1 MKNTRRTAALMPRP
15 RMTVALSDPRL
26 RFMTAG
32 PEGEGAASGDPA
44 SGGNIADGA
53 TSGDILSPDALKFKT
68 ANDGEPPAPVQ
79 GTDTQPADDISS
91 LPEWAQK
98 QIRDL
103 RAENAKDR
111 TNAKQNAAQEARDA
125 LAQDIGKALGLVKD
139 DNQTPDPEQLTRQVA
154 DAQAAQKQA
163 AIELAIY
170 KTATTHEGDPT
181 ALLDSRSFLEK
192 VSNLDPS
199 AEDFQTQISD
209 TIKQAV
215 ADNPKLK
222 TASQVPGR
230 SGGEIRGNG
239 NTPPADQ
246 TPEALA
252 SLIRKKRTY

>member
-1 MKNTRRTAALMPRP
+1 MKNTRSATAPMPRP
-15 RMTVALSDPRL
+15 RMHLPLSDPRL

-32 PEGEGAASGDPA
+32 PEGGEGAMSGDSIA
-44 SGGNIADGA
+44 SAALTGEQIAESAAGH
-53 TSGDILSPDALKFKT
+53 SEKT
-68 ANDGEPPAPVQ
+68 HEDPPAPAQ
-79 GTDTQPADDISS
+79 GDDAADDISS
-91 LPEWAQK
+91 LPSWAQK

-111 TNAKQNAAQEARDA
+111 TNAKQTAAQEARDA

-139 DNQTPDPEQLTRQVA
+139 DNQTPDPDQLTRQVA

-170 KTATTHEGDPT
+170 KTATNHEGDPT

-199 AEDFQTQISD
+199 AEDFQTQIGD
-209 TIKQAV
+209 AIKQAV
-215 ADNPKLK
+215 TDNPKLK

-239 NTPPADQ
+239 NTPPAEQ